1 MKIKVFDLILWGLTI
16 LLGVGIL
23 MMPDTVPVHWNQNW
37 EVDGYG
43 SRYMYFILICIPI
56 AVYYGMTLT
65 KKIDPKKL
73 NIEKRKKTYRL
84 LQCGLTIF
92 FLVLVAFFEY
102 MIFNPGQDGQ
112 QFILLLMA
120 ILLIGMGN
128 YLPKVPQNYFF
139 GVKTPWTLASEY
151 VWNRTHKISGYAFVI
166 LGLIIMLCAF
176 IQFQYGYMVLMVGVI
191 LITVIIYVYSYYLF
205 KQNSKNIDE

>member
-151 VWNRTHKISGYAFVI
+151 VWNRTHKISGYAFVT

>member
-43 SRYMYFILICIPI
+43 SRYMYFILIFIPV

-65 KKIDPKKL
+65 KKIDPKKS